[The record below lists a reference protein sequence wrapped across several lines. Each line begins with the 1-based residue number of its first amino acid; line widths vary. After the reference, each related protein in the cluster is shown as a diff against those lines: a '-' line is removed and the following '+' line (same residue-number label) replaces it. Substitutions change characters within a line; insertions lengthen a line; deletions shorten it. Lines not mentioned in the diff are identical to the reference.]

1 MQGRAPLC
9 VEGEFY
15 GFEGPSMPPQEA
27 LWGDRLMAVVSLS
40 RPLYV
45 PISPGQDWG
54 WGGYCAPLS
63 GTLGICS
70 SHEWREEPVSW
81 TWKFFS
87 FYQCLCFLLA
97 VGSEARPL
105 SEFHHLSNRDVHDD
119 PHFSWGGRFLTQRT
133 HALEA
138 VSTHV

>member
-15 GFEGPSMPPQEA
+15 GFEGPTMAPQEA

-87 FYQCLCFLLA
+87 FPVPLLSS
-97 VGSEARPL
+97 GC
-105 SEFHHLSNRDVHDD
+105 
-119 PHFSWGGRFLTQRT
+119 GI
-133 HALEA
+133 
-138 VSTHV
+138 